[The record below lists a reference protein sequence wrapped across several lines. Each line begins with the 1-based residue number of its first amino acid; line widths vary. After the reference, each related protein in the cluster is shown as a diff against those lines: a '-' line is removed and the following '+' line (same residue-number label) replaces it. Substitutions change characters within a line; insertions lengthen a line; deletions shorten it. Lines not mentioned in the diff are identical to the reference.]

1 MKIRL
6 IDVDGKIDQAD
17 LFVLREPKEGEYLYS
32 RNGLDILIV
41 NIYQFVRNTKENQRE
56 EPDFV
61 AMGEYQENGN
71 PVLTDSYSEAE
82 RKVVDW
88 LSLGD
93 DDEDL

>member
-6 IDVDGKIDQAD
+6 IDVDGNSGQTDS
-17 LFVLREPKEGEYLYS
+17 FVTREPKEGEYLYS
-32 RNGLDILIV
+32 RNGRDILIV
-41 NIYQFVRNTKENQRE
+41 NIYPFVRTTKENQLE

-61 AMGEYQENGN
+61 AMVEYQENGN

-93 DDEDL
+93 DDENL